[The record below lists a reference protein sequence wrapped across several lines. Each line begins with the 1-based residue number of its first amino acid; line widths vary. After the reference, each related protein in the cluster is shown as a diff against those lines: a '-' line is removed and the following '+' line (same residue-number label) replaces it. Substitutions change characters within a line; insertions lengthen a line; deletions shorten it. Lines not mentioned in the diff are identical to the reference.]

1 MQEIFQ
7 FAIAGGFAQM
17 IDGMLGM
24 AFGVISSTLLVALGA
39 APVGASMATHFAK
52 FGTCAASGIAHWRQ
66 GNVDKGIVLRL
77 GLAGSVGAVLGAG
90 VLVHVAMG
98 DAKVWM
104 SALLMFLGFL
114 ILLRFGADIRL
125 IPAISG
131 RPRSNMLVP
140 LGLIGGFVD
149 ATGGGGWGPVT
160 TPTLLTVTKTE
171 PRMVIGTVNA
181 AEFIVACA
189 ATLTFLVTASLDG
202 MVWGPVIGLIGGGVI
217 AAPIAARLAGKF
229 PHAPLGTLVGGLV
242 VLTNANTIMLGTEV
256 VDHTRVWVLFGIFV
270 GAVMLA
276 AAAWRREKQDAGLA
290 DDPDYIADQN

>member
-1 MQEIFQ
+1 MNTQETFISHLIELRERLIRSM
-7 FAIAGGFAQM
+7 IA
-17 IDGMLGM
+17 
-24 AFGVISSTLLVALGA
+24 VLVL
-39 APVGASMATHFAK
+39 
-52 FGTCAASGIAHWRQ
+52 
-66 GNVDKGIVLRL
+66 
-77 GLAGSVGAVLGAG
+77 LGAG

-181 AEFIVACA
+181 AEFIVATS
-189 ATLTFLVTASLDG
+189 ATVTFLVTATLEG
-202 MVWGPVIGLIGGGVI
+202 MVWQPVIGLILGGVI
-217 AAPIAARLAGKF
+217 AAPIAAKLAGKF

-256 VDHTRVWVLFGIFV
+256 VDQTRVWVLFGIFI
-270 GAVMLA
+270 GAVLLA
-276 AAAWRREKQDAGLA
+276 AAAWRREKADAGLA
-290 DDPDYIADQN
+290 DDPDFAG